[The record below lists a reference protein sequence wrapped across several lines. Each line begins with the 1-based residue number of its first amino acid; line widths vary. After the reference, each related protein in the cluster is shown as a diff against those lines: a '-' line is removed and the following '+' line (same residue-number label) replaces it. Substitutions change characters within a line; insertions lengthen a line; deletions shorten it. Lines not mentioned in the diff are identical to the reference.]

1 LWQSQIGV
9 LFYTPRIPSHQ
20 VETAAMAT
28 TDVVTQDRA
37 HQIQDFIFA
46 RELAEVYLLLDH
58 LSGRS
63 DKTLTTVI
71 SEEKIKEICEICWP
85 PKGTT
90 IEQAA
95 QAATLMLA
103 KDALNTAAMPANSAS
118 IAFTLLVV
126 GDEDPTAVQRKRTPE
141 VSRWL
146 RVWRGAENPP
156 VAVKGS
162 GGGRPNAPED
172 GGARNSPLPQIE
184 SANKNMPVAPNGGP
198 GGGNGTGNSG
208 SPPNPFWNGEPP
220 SRLSLARCAY
230 PGLIRRAALF
240 NFSFK
245 YIIIPG
251 LFLWL
256 ILTCFL
262 SWDIAAGH
270 AILARL
276 DAIETT
282 KIAIRNKIAA
292 AEATPSAPLVGE
304 PPASAAKPTQD
315 PSGLSKPLR
324 VVRFCDRPQ
333 LLLPAGKTNTG
344 IDIPQFDDV
353 TERQICDEF
362 TEINRNYSDSREDVA
377 DWLAP
382 WRFVKYPSHQ
392 ICGGEHCLKVDM
404 NENDQQWAVI
414 MVQVLTTAVLPL
426 FYGILGAG
434 AAVVRIIWGKMRDSL
449 LTPRDLTLSLGQ
461 LALGAVIGACI
472 GLFIV
477 PSGNGS
483 QSAIGLVG
491 VGTLTPSAVS
501 FIAGFGVEGVFVTLE
516 SLIKRLFNVP
526 DPKP

>member
-1 LWQSQIGV
+1 
-9 LFYTPRIPSHQ
+9 
-20 VETAAMAT
+20 MAT
-28 TDVVTQDRA
+28 TDVVTQDPAPR
-37 HQIQDFIFA
+37 IQDFIFA

-71 SEEKIKEICEICWP
+71 TEEKIKEICEICWP
-85 PKGTT
+85 PKGTAF
-90 IEQAA
+90 EQAA

-103 KDALNTAAMPANSAS
+103 KDALNTAAKPANSAS
-118 IAFTLLVV
+118 IAFTLMVV
-126 GDEDPTAVQRKRTPE
+126 GDEDPTAVQRKRALGL
-141 VSRWL
+141 SRWL
-146 RVWRGAENPP
+146 RVFWRSAENPP
-156 VAVKGS
+156 VAAPVKGS
-162 GGGRPNAPED
+162 GDGPPNAPED
-172 GGARNSPLPQIE
+172 SGGAGNSAPPQVE
-184 SANKNMPVAPNGGP
+184 SANKITPVTPYGGP

-208 SPPNPFWNGEPP
+208 SPPNPYWNGQPP

-251 LFLWL
+251 LFFWL

-270 AILARL
+270 AILAHI
-276 DAIETT
+276 DALETAKT
-282 KIAIRNKIAA
+282 AIRNKIAA
-292 AEATPSAPLVGE
+292 AEAPSATSVGE
-304 PPASAAKPTQD
+304 SPASAARPTQD
-315 PSGLSKPLR
+315 SSGLAPPLR

-333 LLLPAGKTNTG
+333 LLPPAGKTNTG
-344 IDIPQFDDV
+344 IEIPQFHDA

-362 TEINRNYSDSREDVA
+362 TEINHNYSNSREDVA

-392 ICGGEHCLKVDM
+392 ICGGERCGMVDM
-404 NENDQQWAVI
+404 NENDQQWAIV

-426 FYGILGAG
+426 FYGFLGAG

-483 QSAIGLVG
+483 QGAIGLPA

-501 FIAGFGVEGVFVTLE
+501 FIAGFGVEGVFVALE
-516 SLIKRLFNVP
+516 SLIKRLFNIP